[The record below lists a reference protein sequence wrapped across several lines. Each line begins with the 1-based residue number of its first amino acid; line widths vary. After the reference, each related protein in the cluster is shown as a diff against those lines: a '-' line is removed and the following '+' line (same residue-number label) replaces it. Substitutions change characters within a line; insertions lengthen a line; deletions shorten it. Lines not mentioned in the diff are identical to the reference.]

1 MMLRRAQRRWGVRVL
16 AAGVAMLAAQAAGA
30 ETLSDAL
37 AKAYLNN
44 PDINQQRAGVRAA
57 DEGIPK
63 ARAGL
68 MPTARA
74 EADVGISSDQLNVA
88 STTTTPRGIALTV
101 QQTLWDGNRTP
112 NTVKQAESGVM
123 ETREQLRST
132 EESVL
137 LEAATAY
144 MDVMRDTA
152 ILSLNKSNVDVL
164 NEQLRQTKDRFDVG
178 EVTRTDV
185 AQAEASLAGAQAQV
199 LTAGSNLNAS
209 IANYHLYVGE
219 QPKAL
224 APAGPLN
231 KGLPKSVQDAVS
243 IAQLEHPSVVGALH
257 AVDAAEL
264 AVKIAEGALYPTVGV
279 SGTISQRYDLNA
291 SVPGTHGFVGT
302 LLGQLNVPIYQ
313 GGAEYASIRQAKE
326 QLGQA
331 ELQSDLARD
340 KVRDAVVAAWG
351 ANENSV
357 GLVRAAKA
365 QVAAAEV
372 ALAGTREEAKVGQ
385 RTTLDVLNAQQ
396 VLLNARVALVTAQ
409 HDSVVNSYN
418 LFAAIGR
425 LSPTNLGLRVAS
437 YDPRTHFDQVK
448 DKWFGVR
455 TPDGK

>member
-1 MMLRRAQRRWGVRVL
+1 MRRVVNVHWGLRGLVGL
-16 AAGVAMLAAQAAGA
+16 AAMVAAQSAGA
-30 ETLSDAL
+30 ETLNDAL

-57 DEGIPK
+57 DEGVPK
-63 ARAGL
+63 ARAGYF
-68 MPTARA
+68 PTASA
-74 EADVGISSDQLNVA
+74 EADVGFTRLQTNVA
-88 STTTTPRGIALTV
+88 NFNTQPRGVGLTV
-101 QQTLWDGNRTP
+101 QQTLWNGNRTE
-112 NTVKQAESGVM
+112 NAVKSAETGVM
-123 ETREQLRST
+123 SSREQLRST

-137 LEAATAY
+137 LAAATAY

-185 AQAEASLAGAQAQV
+185 AQAEASLAGAQSQV
-199 LTAGSNLNAS
+199 LTSSSNLNAS
-209 IANYHLYVGE
+209 IANFRLYVGE
-219 QPKAL
+219 QPKSL
-224 APAGPLN
+224 SPTGPLS

-243 IAQLEHPSVVGALH
+243 VAQLEHPSVVGALH
-257 AVDAAEL
+257 AVDSAEL
-264 AVKIAEGALYPTVGV
+264 AVKVAEGALYPTVGV
-279 SGTISQRYDLNA
+279 TGSVSQRYDPSNQ
-291 SVPGTHGFVGT
+291 SPGVHGVTGT
-302 LLGQLNVPIYQ
+302 VSGQITVPIYQ

-351 ANENSV
+351 ANQNSLGV
-357 GLVRAAKA
+357 VRSDKA

-396 VLLNARVALVTAQ
+396 VLLNARVALVTGQ
-409 HDSVVNSYN
+409 HDAVVNSYN
-418 LFAAIGR
+418 LMAAIGR
-425 LSPTNLGLRVAS
+425 LSPANLGLRVAS
-437 YDPRTHFDQVK
+437 YDPTTHFDQVK
-448 DKWFGVR
+448 SKWFGVR